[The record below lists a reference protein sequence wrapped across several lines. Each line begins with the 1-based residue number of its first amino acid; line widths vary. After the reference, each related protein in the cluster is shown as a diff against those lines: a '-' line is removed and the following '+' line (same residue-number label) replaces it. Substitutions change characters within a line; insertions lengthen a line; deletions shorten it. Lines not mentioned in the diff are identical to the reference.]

1 MIKDDF
7 LKKLKIPDGYKFYK
21 VEGTTIF
28 LEPVYYSTDF
38 TACACKVE
46 DLSTIIGGR
55 TEKVKLGQNILPYTI
70 PTYLSSAMKALCQLL
85 IYRDAWWKIDGDW
98 KPEFKLNGIIKYSI
112 TTKENEIYKAASVLD
127 NCILTFRTEYIRDEF
142 LKSFNNLIEEAKI
155 LL

>member
-7 LKKLKIPDGYKFYK
+7 SKKLKIPDGYQFWK

-28 LEPVYYSTDF
+28 LEPINYSTDY

-127 NCILTFRTEYIRDEF
+127 NYILTFRTEYVRDEF
-142 LKSFNNLIEEAKI
+142 LKSFKDLIEEAKI